1 MAIDKLAQMLEM
13 DFNQEKFSA
22 YFAKKKIDG
31 EDIILLK
38 PTTYMNNSGIAL
50 RQCMD
55 FYKVPSE
62 DILVLYDDM
71 EYALAATAI
80 KYQMNYSEYLD
91 AVEELSA
98 DARVELLDALCDQ
111 VVTAVGVAYMMG
123 MDIEGALAEV
133 NRSNWSKFEGGVP
146 VFNEQGKIAK
156 GVEYTPPELSD
167 YI

>member
-1 MAIDKLAQMLEM
+1 MIHSIKEWFEVAKPNPSTADACVQIGCHFEEVAEM
-13 DFNQEKFSA
+13 SA
-22 YFAKKKIDG
+22 S
-31 EDIILLK
+31 L
-38 PTTYMNNSGIAL
+38 
-50 RQCMD
+50 C
-55 FYKVPSE
+55 
-62 DILVLYDDM
+62 DDVK
-71 EYALAATAI
+71 YALEAAGRAYKT
-80 KYQMNYSEYLD
+80 KRSKCLEVL
-91 AVEELSA
+91 EELSA
-98 DARVELLDALCDQ
+98 DERVELLDALCDQ

>member
-1 MAIDKLAQMLEM
+1 MIHSIKEWFKAAKPNPSTADVCVQLGCHYEEVSEM
-13 DFNQEKFSA
+13 SA
-22 YFAKKKIDG
+22 
-31 EDIILLK
+31 
-38 PTTYMNNSGIAL
+38 
-50 RQCMD
+50 
-55 FYKVPSE
+55 
-62 DILVLYDDM
+62 VLNDDV
-71 EYALAATAI
+71 EYALEATAI
-80 KYQMNYSEYLD
+80 SYKMNRSRYLC
-91 AVEELSA
+91 VLEELSA
-98 DARVELLDALCDQ
+98 DERVELLDALCDQ

>member
-1 MAIDKLAQMLEM
+1 MIHSIKEWFKAAKPNPSTVDACVQIGCHYEEVSEM
-13 DFNQEKFSA
+13 SA
-22 YFAKKKIDG
+22 
-31 EDIILLK
+31 
-38 PTTYMNNSGIAL
+38 
-50 RQCMD
+50 
-55 FYKVPSE
+55 
-62 DILVLYDDM
+62 VLYDDV
-71 EYALAATAI
+71 EHALAATALAY
-80 KYQMNYSEYLD
+80 KMNRGRYRAY
-91 AVEELSA
+91 VEELSA
-98 DARVELLDALCDQ
+98 DERVELLDALCDQ

>member
-1 MAIDKLAQMLEM
+1 MIHSIKAWFKAAKPNPSTADVCVQIGCHYEEVSEM
-13 DFNQEKFSA
+13 SA
-22 YFAKKKIDG
+22 
-31 EDIILLK
+31 
-38 PTTYMNNSGIAL
+38 
-50 RQCMD
+50 
-55 FYKVPSE
+55 
-62 DILVLYDDM
+62 VLYDDVRF
-71 EYALAATAI
+71 ALAATALLYKKNRSRYI
-80 KYQMNYSEYLD
+80 GVL
-91 AVEELSA
+91 EELSA

-146 VFNEQGKIAK
+146 VFNEHGKIAK

>member
-1 MAIDKLAQMLEM
+1 MIHSIKEWFKAAKPNPSTADACVQIGCHYEEVSEMSTSLNDDVDYELA
-13 DFNQEKFSA
+13 DTA
-22 YFAKKKIDG
+22 
-31 EDIILLK
+31 
-38 PTTYMNNSGIAL
+38 
-50 RQCMD
+50 
-55 FYKVPSE
+55 
-62 DILVLYDDM
+62 VLYK
-71 EYALAATAI
+71 I
-80 KYQMNYSEYLD
+80 KHSEYIGVL
-91 AVEELSA
+91 EELSA

-111 VVTAVGVAYMMG
+111 IVTAVGAAYMMG

>member
-1 MAIDKLAQMLEM
+1 MIHSIKEWFKAAKPNPSTADVCVQIGCHYEEVSEMGAALCDDDVACELA
-13 DFNQEKFSA
+13 DTA
-22 YFAKKKIDG
+22 
-31 EDIILLK
+31 LL
-38 PTTYMNNSGIAL
+38 
-50 RQCMD
+50 
-55 FYKVPSE
+55 YK
-62 DILVLYDDM
+62 
-71 EYALAATAI
+71 
-80 KYQMNYSEYLD
+80 MNYNWYIG
-91 AVEELSA
+91 AIEELSA

-156 GVEYTPPELSD
+156 GAEYTPPELSD

>member
-1 MAIDKLAQMLEM
+1 MIHSIKEWFKAAKPNPSTTDVCVQIGCHYEEVSEM
-13 DFNQEKFSA
+13 SA
-22 YFAKKKIDG
+22 
-31 EDIILLK
+31 
-38 PTTYMNNSGIAL
+38 
-50 RQCMD
+50 
-55 FYKVPSE
+55 
-62 DILVLYDDM
+62 VLYDDVRF
-71 EYALAATAI
+71 ALAATALLYKKNRSRYI
-80 KYQMNYSEYLD
+80 GVL
-91 AVEELSA
+91 EELSA

>member
-1 MAIDKLAQMLEM
+1 MIHSIKEWFKAAKPNPSTADVCVQIGCHYEEVSEM
-13 DFNQEKFSA
+13 SA
-22 YFAKKKIDG
+22 
-31 EDIILLK
+31 
-38 PTTYMNNSGIAL
+38 
-50 RQCMD
+50 
-55 FYKVPSE
+55 
-62 DILVLYDDM
+62 VLYDDVRF
-71 EYALAATAI
+71 ALAGTAI
-80 KYQMNYSEYLD
+80 LYKINNSRYIGVL
-91 AVEELSA
+91 EELSA

-156 GVEYTPPELSD
+156 GVQYTPPELSY

>member
-1 MAIDKLAQMLEM
+1 MIHNIKEWFKAAKPNPSTADVCLQIGCHYEEVSEMSAALCDDVEHELA
-13 DFNQEKFSA
+13 DTA
-22 YFAKKKIDG
+22 
-31 EDIILLK
+31 LLYK
-38 PTTYMNNSGIAL
+38 MNN
-50 RQCMD
+50 
-55 FYKVPSE
+55 
-62 DILVLYDDM
+62 IL
-71 EYALAATAI
+71 
-80 KYQMNYSEYLD
+80 YLG

-98 DARVELLDALCDQ
+98 DERVELLDALCDQ
-111 VVTAVGVAYMMG
+111 IVTAVGVAYMMG

>member
-1 MAIDKLAQMLEM
+1 MIHSIKEWFKAAKPNPSTADACVQIGCHYEEVSEM
-13 DFNQEKFSA
+13 SA
-22 YFAKKKIDG
+22 
-31 EDIILLK
+31 
-38 PTTYMNNSGIAL
+38 
-50 RQCMD
+50 
-55 FYKVPSE
+55 
-62 DILVLYDDM
+62 VLYDDVRF
-71 EYALAATAI
+71 ALAATALLYKKNRSRYI
-80 KYQMNYSEYLD
+80 GVL
-91 AVEELSA
+91 EELSA

>member
-1 MAIDKLAQMLEM
+1 MIHSIKEWFKAAKPNPSTADACVQIGCHYEEVAEM
-13 DFNQEKFSA
+13 SA
-22 YFAKKKIDG
+22 
-31 EDIILLK
+31 
-38 PTTYMNNSGIAL
+38 
-50 RQCMD
+50 
-55 FYKVPSE
+55 
-62 DILVLYDDM
+62 VLYDDV
-71 EYALAATAI
+71 EHALVNTALAYKTNRSRYPA
-80 KYQMNYSEYLD
+80 Y
-91 AVEELSA
+91 VEELSA

-146 VFNEQGKIAK
+146 VFNEHGKIAK